1 MDMIL
6 KAHML
11 VITSTFLIAGS
22 FIISQKLSGVI
33 DPISLTLFRFVF
45 ASLLLAPIVLVKR
58 SYRDKIKDTFPRAM
72 VIGLFYSLFFIGLFK
87 ALKYT
92 TVLNTGTLFTL
103 VPLLTALFSI
113 LIFNQ
118 KMGLYQFLIYIIGI
132 IGTCIV
138 IFKGEIELFLQLAL
152 NKGDAIFL
160 VAIIFMA
167 LYSISSKYFY
177 KESDEVIVLVFMT
190 LVGGVIWMEIA
201 LTILNIPLEWYKIKN
216 ELFVYMFY
224 LTVGA
229 TLFTVY
235 LSQRATIIL
244 GPKKVMAYIYINPA
258 VITLLMFIFESKF
271 ITFWSFFGILISLLV
286 TMILLIKD

>member
-1 MDMIL
+1 MIL